1 MELSTVC
8 QCAGK
13 MKALLAAKLSPVR
26 WGSQMCL
33 NVGGVH
39 FFCLYVA
46 NCLLCRFFTLAPNVW
61 HCRRR

>member
-46 NCLLCRFFTLAPNVW
+46 NCLLCRFFTLAPNGRVYVP
-61 HCRRR
+61 